1 MKLIRSQK
9 KDADKNQ
16 ALEQYP
22 KVKTFSKAYDY
33 APKKNDTP
41 AVPSGN
47 SPFFAP
53 DERPYPTAVPS
64 ASLPEIPSKTAD
76 FNDPERIDLQDTLLT
91 DESFVER
98 PLKQSEEVS
107 GGFTAD
113 APDERC
119 EPEAVSAADDEYEE
133 AREAE
138 PEEDS
143 SSDNDDFWKT
153 EEPDTAGISE
163 EREESRPAGL
173 YFPSEPDEEDTG
185 GSFYEPEPEDSTES
199 LFTPDPDAGYEAG
212 SFFEPD
218 EDTDVGPA
226 MFPESGPV
234 ADSGSEAPEEPG
246 QDSSDP
252 FSWFESDADS
262 GAGKSSGFKFKK
274 KKYTVVIGK
283 KKNLK
288 KKLVSRPA
296 GSLKWKSSDKKIAKV
311 SRKGVLK
318 PKKKGKVIVRVK
330 AKGGK
335 RAKVKIRVTS
345 AKKPKMMSWE
355 KIGTEK
361 KPAADKKWARFA

>member
-9 KDADKNQ
+9 KDAGKNQ

-33 APKKNDTP
+33 APRKNETP

-53 DERPYPTAVPS
+53 DERPYPTATP
-64 ASLPEIPSKTAD
+64 ASLPEIPSKTSD

-98 PLKQSEEVS
+98 PLKYSAEIS
-107 GGFTAD
+107 GSFTAD
-113 APDERC
+113 APAERS
-119 EPEAVSAADDEYEE
+119 EPEAVPAADDEDEE
-133 AREAE
+133 FREAAE

-143 SSDNDDFWKT
+143 PSDQDDFWKT
-153 EEPDTAGISE
+153 EEPDRTGLPE
-163 EREESRPAGL
+163 EREGAGSAGL
-173 YFPSEPDEEDTG
+173 FFPQESDEEDAG
-185 GSFYEPEPEDSTES
+185 GSFYEPEPENNTES
-199 LFTPDPDAGYEAG
+199 FFVPDPEAEYEAG

-226 MFPESGPV
+226 MFPESGP
-234 ADSGSEAPEEPG
+234 APDDGSEASAEPG

-252 FSWFESDADS
+252 FSWFDSDTDS
-262 GAGKSSGFKFKK
+262 EAGKSSGFKFKK

-288 KKLVSRPA
+288 KKLISKPA

-345 AKKPKMMSWE
+345 AKKPKMMPWE